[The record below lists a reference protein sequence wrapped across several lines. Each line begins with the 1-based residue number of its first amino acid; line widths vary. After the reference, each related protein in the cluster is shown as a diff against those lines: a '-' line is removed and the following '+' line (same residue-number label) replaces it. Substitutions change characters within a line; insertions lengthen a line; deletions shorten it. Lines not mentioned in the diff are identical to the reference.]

1 MRIKITY
8 PDVVLNIKDIKTSI
22 DAGDKVGN
30 VLESHVQEMINN
42 ITIKESELSGIEH
55 RERVLGIKPLDTAT
69 LEERRL
75 EVLIRWYDMPLYTER
90 VLRQKLDAV
99 LGEGNYTLEIDL
111 DKKTVSCLTGL
122 TSQKMIKSIGD
133 MLEQM
138 VPLDYL
144 FKVILHRESYVYQYV
159 AVKTIAGE
167 KVVLHDNGKDVINVG
182 HSRLYQHVAVKNVA
196 EISFRLYDN
205 GKEAQENA

>member
-8 PDVVLNIKDIKTSI
+8 PDVVLDIKDVKAAI
-22 DAGDKVGN
+22 DAGDRVGN

-55 RERVLGIKPLDTAT
+55 REQVLGIKPLDTAT

-75 EVLIRWYDMPLYTER
+75 EVLIRWYDMPMYTER
-90 VLRQKLDAV
+90 VLQQKLNAV
-99 LGEGNYTLEIDL
+99 LGEGNYILEIDL
-111 DKKTVSCLTGL
+111 DQKLVSCLTGL
-122 TSQKMIKSIGD
+122 TSQKMIKSIGN

-167 KVVLHDNGKDVINVG
+167 KVMLHDNGKDVINAG

-196 EISFRLYDN
+196 EIRIKLYDN
-205 GKEAQENA
+205 GKEA